1 LSLSIA
7 GKHPKVMRS
16 ARMVPDPALPAT
28 TPLVLSVEKQ
38 RGKSV
43 LASWQDQPGQRLESR
58 IGEIAAE
65 LIVAGEAN
73 LRSALKHEEEEAE
86 RKTIEDEKRRE
97 QERLERERR
106 LRERREATNQ
116 KRIDDLLRS
125 GQLLRQSREIRALV
139 AELKTRLPASDSL
152 SASELLAWEAWA
164 LTQADRLDPILSGQV
179 LDHIR
184 PPAIDE
190 NDGECLHAR

>member
-43 LASWQDQPGQRLESR
+43 LVSWQDQPGQRLESR

>member
-1 LSLSIA
+1 
-7 GKHPKVMRS
+7 
-16 ARMVPDPALPAT
+16 
-28 TPLVLSVEKQ
+28 VEEQ

-65 LIVAGEAN
+65 LIVAGEAK
-73 LRSALKHEEEEAE
+73 LRSALRQEEEEAE
-86 RKTIEDEKRRE
+86 RKRIEDEKRRE
-97 QERLERERR
+97 QERLDRERR
-106 LRERREATNQ
+106 LRERREAANQ

-125 GQLLRQSREIRALV
+125 GQLLRQCREIRALV

-152 SASELLAWEAWA
+152 NTSELLEWKEWA
-164 LTQADRLDPILSGQV
+164 LAQADRLDPILSGQV
-179 LDHIR
+179 FEHIR

-190 NDGECLHAR
+190 DDSE